1 MTYKTEKLKAR
12 IVEKFGDQKSFA
24 KALGMTEATLSRLL
38 NEGRDW
44 KGSMLMRAVELLE
57 IPAVQVDSYFFEPAV
72 SKEKPEEV
80 EV

>member
-1 MTYKTEKLKAR
+1 MTFKTDKLKAR
-12 IVEKFGDQKSFA
+12 IVEKFGDQKTFA

-44 KGSMLMRAVELLE
+44 KGSMLMKAVELLE

-72 SKEKPEEV
+72 AKGKPEEV
-80 EV
+80 KT